1 MTNISNITYGCL
13 YITASISKDT
23 DLSSSRVGSHWLL
36 RIEWLHIWSPG
47 YLVLKPFQKM
57 VPQSRMSTVGLP
69 KKVHLCFPLKK
80 TQHISTPKDWVS
92 NAMFLLQMTFF
103 GGANAGFSASYA
115 AKRLDTRWHVAAPR
129 AVRPVGDA
137 HLQCLAWEIT
147 VLVEYPISRADNS
160 HRVLIPNGFL
170 AKRMMWLT
178 IEEYWIFFTIG

>member
-1 MTNISNITYGCL
+1 MTNISNIAYGCL

-69 KKVHLCFPLKK
+69 KKVHLCFPLQKN
-80 TQHISTPKDWVS
+80 STYLNPKRQSFECDVS
-92 NAMFLLQMTFF
+92 SANDFF
-103 GGANAGFSASYA
+103 GGANAGFSAGYA

-137 HLQCLAWEIT
+137 HLQCLAWEIR
-147 VLVEYPISRADNS
+147 VLVE
-160 HRVLIPNGFL
+160 
-170 AKRMMWLT
+170 
-178 IEEYWIFFTIG
+178 